1 MKADFV
7 NIPEKDLHG
16 PETESQEFY
25 EEVRREVESPKDER
39 KDKKQEREAAQPV
52 G

>member
-25 EEVRREVESPKDER
+25 EEVRREVESSRDER
-39 KDKKQEREAAQPV
+39 DEERTEREAAQPV

>member
-7 NIPEKDLHG
+7 NIPEQDLHG

-25 EEVRREVESPKDER
+25 EEVRREVESSQDELE
-39 KDKKQEREAAQPV
+39 KEEREAAQPV

>member
-25 EEVRREVESPKDER
+25 DEVRREVESSRDEQE
-39 KDKKQEREAAQPV
+39 KEEREAAQPV

>member
-25 EEVRREVESPKDER
+25 EEVRREVESSQDER
-39 KDKKQEREAAQPV
+39 MEKQEREAAQPV